1 MQISHLEMSLL
12 EIPFRT
18 SFKHASADRS
28 KAASVWVKAAEGDGS
43 LAGYGEGC
51 PRAYV
56 TGEDGATALSFFNR
70 KRNSIIRDITSLASL
85 QEWVESNKDE
95 IDTNPAA
102 WCAIELAILDLLGR
116 SHGQPFEEMLS
127 LPEISGQFRYS
138 AVLGDS
144 PAPAFE
150 KQVRQYL
157 HAGFDDFKIKLSG
170 DFDSDLRKVACLKN
184 SGPGLRIRADAN
196 NLWDSAD
203 QVIAYFLKLGQPFWA
218 IEEPL
223 RPKDFYGL
231 GRIADELGIKV
242 ILDESCIRD
251 SDLQGVAGNPGSH
264 VLNLRVSKLG
274 GMIRSLRLLEHAKA
288 QGHQVIVGAHVGET
302 SVLTRAGLTLAWA
315 ASGNRLAIEG
325 AFGTHL
331 LEADICAPSIMFG
344 EGGILSAEMQPFFG
358 SPGNGLQIS

>member
-1 MQISHLEMSLL
+1 MRICNLEMSLL

-28 KAASVWVKAAEGDGS
+28 KTASVWVAAAAGDGT
-43 LAGYGEGC
+43 LLGYGEGC

-56 TGEDGATALSFFNR
+56 TGEDGASALSFFNR
-70 KRNSIIRDITSLASL
+70 NRESIIRDITSLASL
-85 QEWVESNKDE
+85 QQWEEVNEDG
-95 IDTNPAA
+95 IDANPAA
-102 WCAIELAILDLLGR
+102 WCAIELAVLDLLGR
-116 SHGQPFEEMLS
+116 SQGQTFEEMLS
-127 LPEISGQFRYS
+127 LPGITGQFRYS

-144 PAPAFE
+144 PAPVFE

-157 HAGFDDFKIKLSG
+157 RTGFDDFKIKLSG
-170 DFDSDLRKVACLKN
+170 DFDSDLQKIACLKS

-203 QVIAYFLKLGQPFWA
+203 EVVAYFMKLGQPFWA
-218 IEEPL
+218 VEEPL
-223 RPKDFYGL
+223 RPKDFSGL

-242 ILDESCIRD
+242 ILDESCTRAD
-251 SDLQGVAGNPGSH
+251 DLQGVAGNPGSY

-274 GMIRSLRLLEHAKA
+274 GLIRSLRLLKRARA

-302 SVLTRAGLTLAWA
+302 SVLTRAGLTLGWA
-315 ASGNRLAIEG
+315 ASDIRLALEG

-331 LEADICAPSIMFG
+331 LETDICEPPVMFG
-344 EGGILSAEMQPFFG
+344 EGGILSAGMQPFSG
-358 SPGNGLQIS
+358 SPGNGLQIC